1 MPNLFLQYGVY
12 FCTEYYMRMKKYMYL
27 LLLMVALAPVTVKA
41 QSINVQAMP
50 GDPLIASAR
59 KELLIPNAFSPNSDG
74 QNDIFRIS
82 NITDEKLID
91 FKVFNRWGT
100 ILFRTTDAKQG
111 WDGTNKGQQQPIGVY
126 GYVIRIGYADGYVE
140 TYKGTVTLIR

>member
-1 MPNLFLQYGVY
+1 MSSLVSYSQGI
-12 FCTEYYMRMKKYMYL
+12 K
-27 LLLMVALAPVTVKA
+27 
-41 QSINVQAMP
+41 AMP
-50 GDPLIASAR
+50 GDVIDHAQR

-74 QNDIFRIS
+74 QNDYFKIP

-100 ILFRTTDAKQG
+100 ILFRTTDPKQG
-111 WDGTNKGQQQPIGVY
+111 WDGTIKGQLQPVGVY
-126 GYVIRIGYADGYVE
+126 GYVIRIGYPDGYVE